1 MATSD
6 LELLKNLQ
14 AALFPKKQPPK
25 GFKTI
30 VEFANAWG
38 LSRERTQHVLLN
50 AFRAGLAKREKIGPA
65 YYYKVNESKIGGI
78 S

>member
-25 GFKTI
+25 GFRSVI
-30 VEFANAWG
+30 QFAKGWG
-38 LSRERTQHVLLN
+38 LSVKRTQQLLLD
-50 AFRAGLAKREKIGPA
+50 AHRSEFAERVKVGAS
-65 YYYKVNESKIGGI
+65 YYYKVNESKIRGI